1 MKNFKL
7 TSDYLNL
14 PEYFYSKVN
23 PSPLLNP
30 KLISYNYKLC
40 KELELSKEDI
50 NSNEFTNMING
61 SYLPKG
67 GEFFANAYA
76 GHQFGYFVPQLGDGR
91 AINLGK
97 TNNYNLQLKG
107 SGITPYSRN
116 GDGRAVLRSSIREYL
131 LSEAMYALGIPTTRA
146 LAIIN
151 SDSTAYREG
160 NEPCSIV
167 IRASSSWIRFGS
179 FEYAYVSQNAKENLE
194 ALCNF
199 TINESYPHLKN
210 EKNKYEKMYF
220 EVVDKT
226 IDLMVHWQ
234 SVGFMHGVMNTDNMS
249 IDGLTIDY
257 GPFAFM
263 EEFRDD
269 FICNRSD
276 HEGRYSFS
284 NQPFIAQ
291 WNLSVL
297 ASVLEP
303 IASLEVMNE
312 YNDSFIGKFKEKYY
326 AKMSNKFGIEVND
339 ENTKFILDMLIIL
352 ENCSIDYTVFFYYLS
367 KENYQGIINMASS
380 KIQIQESLEK
390 LKSIIK
396 LENKSN
402 RLNNMLKINPKYIL
416 KNYMLQEVIDSCQ
429 NGEYKLLNDMLNI
442 AQNPFDE
449 HEEYEKYSK
458 PTPKSMSTLI
468 CSCSS

>member
-7 TSDYLNL
+7 TSDYLKL
-14 PEYFYSKVN
+14 PLYFYSKVN
-23 PSPLLNP
+23 TSPLKNP
-30 KLISYNYKLC
+30 LLISYNNELC
-40 KELELSKEDI
+40 KELELSKDDI
-50 NSNEFTNMING
+50 DSNEFTNMING

-91 AINLGK
+91 AINIGK
-97 TNNYNLQLKG
+97 INKYNLQLKG

-146 LAIIN
+146 VAIIN

-167 IRASSSWIRFGS
+167 LRASYSWIRFGS
-179 FEYAYVSQNAKENLE
+179 FEYAYVSPNPKENLE
-194 ALCNF
+194 ALCDF
-199 TINESYPHLKN
+199 VIDESYPSLKN
-210 EKNKYEKMYF
+210 GKNKYEKMYF

-249 IDGLTIDY
+249 IDAQTIDY

-297 ASVLEP
+297 ASVLKP
-303 IASLEVMNE
+303 IASLDIMND
-312 YNDSFIGKFKEKYY
+312 YNDLFIGKFKEKYY
-326 AKMSNKFGIEVND
+326 KKMSDKLGILNND
-339 ENTKFILDMLIIL
+339 KNTKVIFDMFLVL

-367 KENYQGIINMASS
+367 VENYDGIINMSNS
-380 KIQIQESLEK
+380 KIQVKSFIKE
-390 LKSIIK
+390 LKEIIK
-396 LENKSN
+396 KENLSN
-402 RLNNMLKINPKYIL
+402 RLDNMLKINPKYVL
-416 KNYMLQEVIDSCQ
+416 KNYMLQEVIEAVQ
-429 NGEYKLLNDMLNI
+429 NGDYNLLNDMLKI

-449 HEEYEKYSK
+449 HKKYEKYSQA
-458 PTPKSMSTLI
+458 TPKSMSTLI